1 MGIFS
6 KKTKSKKAEPA
17 KAEAV
22 VAVPGPREARASRSD
37 STKRVLI
44 APHVSEKASALEPA
58 GTYVFRVRDEATKTL
73 VKEEVERRYKVKVAR
88 VNIVRN
94 RDARRF
100 FRGRTH
106 MGKIE
111 KKALVTL
118 IPGARIESK

>member
-6 KKTKSKKAEPA
+6 KTTKPKESKPA

-22 VAVPGPREARASRSD
+22 MPAAATPEVKAVRFD
-37 STKRVLI
+37 SSTRVLI
-44 APHVSEKASALEPA
+44 APHVSEKASGLEPS
-58 GTYVFRVRDEATKTL
+58 GTYVFLVRDEANKTL
-73 VKEEVERRYKVKVAR
+73 VKEEVERRYKVKVVK

-94 RDARRF
+94 RDAARF

-106 MGKIE
+106 AGVIG

-118 IPGARIESK
+118 AEGQKIELK